1 MYVYILNLEPCILN
15 HCYHCTVLKFF
26 RCYEQF
32 CHHCVLLC
40 TKGREGGRR
49 GETTEEKWPW
59 TFHDPPDSTSNYFDY
74 KHEPQQPGFYLGF
87 GVKHRALRELY
98 RHSTTWTT
106 SPGQKFINNSRRRK
120 FRVVLRLA
128 RECTCFLIL
137 KIHGKLL
144 VAEKWGFGNIK
155 LYLKLIVMNSWTIF
169 KGLGKWFPYSS
180 QTSCEL
186 GKVTAQTMWKSKA
199 NLTSVDFVSI

>member
-1 MYVYILNLEPCILN
+1 MLW
-15 HCYHCTVLKFF
+15 TVLSP
-26 RCYEQF
+26 
-32 CHHCVLLC
+32 LC
-40 TKGREGGRR
+40 IIMHKRERRWQKRRNDR
-49 GETTEEKWPW
+49 GEMTVNFSRSSWLYLQLLWLQAWATTN
-59 TFHDPPDSTSNYFDY
+59 T
-74 KHEPQQPGFYLGF
+74 GI
-87 GVKHRALRELY
+87 KHRALRELY

-120 FRVVLRLA
+120 FRAALRLA

-169 KGLGKWFPYSS
+169 KGLCKWFPYSS

-186 GKVTAQTMWKSKA
+186 GKVTAQTMW
-199 NLTSVDFVSI
+199 